1 MKVELEYIASKP
13 GLSPME
19 TLIRLARVSNPGNQ
33 DNHATAPK
41 LLRRLYS
48 KKHWSPF
55 DMIDM
60 VVYIETS
67 RAISAQILRHWS
79 MRFSPDENDTLAND
93 DEPQFFFQEFSQRYS
108 SIIAFEP
115 VELRRQAESN
125 RQSSTTPYIATPE
138 MAQRIE
144 ALLRESRDVYEELI
158 QDGCSR
164 ETARFLLPECTQTR
178 LYMKGSIRSWIHY
191 IQARTYEG
199 TQNEHQEVAEK
210 AREILLSQMPE
221 LAELIRQ

>member
-19 TLIRLARVSNPGNQ
+19 TLIRLARVSNPENQ

-41 LLRRLYS
+41 LLRRLYN

-79 MRFSPDENDTLAND
+79 MRFSPDEHDTLAND

-199 TQNEHQEVAEK
+199 TQNEHRAIAVEAK
-210 AREILLSQMPE
+210 RILLSEIPE
-221 LAELIRQ
+221 LEELIG